1 MTLNLEDRKVDDS
14 IDTGVGFFDHMLT
27 LFAAHSQ
34 FGLNVSAKG
43 DLEVDSHHTVED
55 VGIVFGQAFL
65 EALGDKKGI
74 KRYASTFTPMDESLS
89 LVSVDISGRPY
100 LVFDVEGMKDTVG
113 SFDTELVE
121 EFFRA
126 FVNQAG
132 VTLHINLFHGSNTHH
147 IIESIFKGF
156 GRVLNE
162 AATIIDA
169 NGDVPSTKGTL

>member
-1 MTLNLEDRKVDDS
+1 MAEVTKNRETSETTIDLTLNLEDRKVDDS

-121 EFFRA
+121 EFLGHLSIKQGSRSILIFFTEA
-126 FVNQAG
+126 I
-132 VTLHINLFHGSNTHH
+132 HITS
-147 IIESIFKGF
+147 
-156 GRVLNE
+156 LNRFLKDLV
-162 AATIIDA
+162 AC
-169 NGDVPSTKGTL
+169 